1 MILIYP
7 PVAKPSEPPAGI
19 AKLCGALNHH
29 GIKYNVLDANL
40 EGLLSLLKTP
50 AMSLDTWT
58 SRASRHLSRH
68 LASLKGWDGY
78 QDNGRYRRAIK
89 DLNRLLEMTGRS
101 SRVRLGLA
109 NYEHEELSPARSKDL
124 VKAAENPEDN
134 PFYPYFKKRLTEFLK
149 SEQPSMIGFSLN
161 YLSQALC
168 TFAMIGFFKREYPGV
183 KLILGGGLVTS
194 WMRRPHWQNPF
205 KGLVDHLVAGPGE
218 GPLLS
223 LIGVNPVRN
232 SSGALNPPGIILKC
246 DPQPRCS
253 RRPRLRPRGASA
265 PEGGPLSELEDSPSR
280 KLARREQWGIISNGV
295 KGLNGCSEKR
305 FGNDRYR
312 PDYDSLPMRDYFAP
326 GPILPYSSS
335 SGCYWNRCSFCPE
348 RAEGNPYIAIPNEE
362 VILDLLHLVD
372 KQKPVLIHLLDNAIS
387 PSLMKA
393 ISEHPPGLPWYG
405 FARITRHLT
414 DLDFCF
420 ALKRSG
426 CVMLKL
432 GLESGDQSVLDDL
445 QKGINLEE
453 ASSALK
459 NLKDAGIAT
468 YVYLLFGTP
477 PEGLIEARRTLEFV
491 VKHHDF
497 IGFLNLAIFNMP
509 IYGPE
514 TKQIETKTFYEG
526 DLSLYM
532 SFDHPKGWSR
542 PLIRKF
548 LDKEFKRH
556 PAIASILRRD
566 PPIFTSNHAPFFVRE
581 GFLTKNN
588 L

>member
-19 AKLCGALNHH
+19 AKLCGALNYH
-29 GIKYNVLDANL
+29 GIKYRVLDANL
-40 EGLLSLLKTP
+40 EGLLSLLEAP
-50 AMSLDTWT
+50 PVSLDTWT
-58 SRASRHLSRH
+58 CRASRHLSRH
-68 LASLKGWDGY
+68 LASLNGWNAYPGSRKFPGSSREDECAHRLAGLSRRKRGMSLHRDVDQELRPLPVGLH
-78 QDNGRYRRAIK
+78 QDDGRYRRAIK
-89 DLNRLLEMTGRS
+89 DLNRLLDMAARS

-109 NYEHEELSPARSKDL
+109 NYEHEELSPARSTDL
-124 VKAAENPEDN
+124 VRAAENPEDN
-134 PFYPYFKKRLTEFLK
+134 PFYPYFKKRLTELLK
-149 SEQPSMIGFSLN
+149 KEQPSLIGFSLN

-168 TFAMIGFFKREYPGV
+168 TFAMIGFLKREWTGI
-183 KLILGGGLVTS
+183 KLVLGGGLVTS

-218 GPLLS
+218 APLLS
-223 LIGVNPVRN
+223 LMGVTQ
-232 SSGALNPPGIILKC
+232 STDILYK
-246 DPQPRCS
+246 P
-253 RRPRLRPRGASA
+253 
-265 PEGGPLSELEDSPSR
+265 
-280 KLARREQWGIISNGV
+280 NY
-295 KGLNGCSEKR
+295 N
-305 FGNDRYR
+305 
-312 PDYDSLPMRDYFAP
+312 SLPIRDYFAP

-348 RAEGNPYIAIPNEE
+348 RAEGNPYIVIPTEE

-393 ISEHPPGLPWYG
+393 ISEHPPGVPWYG

-414 DLDFCF
+414 DLNFCL
-420 ALKRSG
+420 ALKQSG

-432 GLESGDQSVLDDL
+432 GLESGDQSVLDNL
-445 QKGINLEE
+445 QKGIDLAE

-459 NLKDAGIAT
+459 NLKEAGIAT

-477 PEGLIEARRTLEFV
+477 PESLIEARRTLEFV
-491 VKHHDF
+491 VKHHDC

-514 TKQIETKTFYEG
+514 TRQMKTKTFYEG
-526 DLSLYM
+526 DLSLYT

-542 PLIRKF
+542 PLIRQF

-566 PPIFTSNHAPFFVRE
+566 PPTFTSNHAPFFVMD
-581 GFLTKNN
+581 GVVG
-588 L
+588 

>member
-19 AKLCGALNHH
+19 AKLCGALNYH
-29 GIKYNVLDANL
+29 GIKYRVLDANL

-50 AMSLDTWT
+50 PVSLDTWT

-68 LASLKGWDGY
+68 LASLNGWNAYPGSRKFPGSSREDECAHRLAGLSRRKRGMSPHRDVDQELRPLPVGLH
-78 QDNGRYRRAIK
+78 QDDGRYRRAIK
-89 DLNRLLEMTGRS
+89 DLNRLLDMAARS

-109 NYEHEELSPARSKDL
+109 NYEHEELSPARSTDL
-124 VKAAENPEDN
+124 VRAAENPEDN
-134 PFYPYFKKRLTEFLK
+134 PFYPYFKKRLTELLK
-149 SEQPSMIGFSLN
+149 KEQPSMIGFSLN

-168 TFAMIGFFKREYPGV
+168 TFAMIGFLKREWTGI
-183 KLILGGGLVTS
+183 KLVLGGGLVTS

-218 GPLLS
+218 APLLS
-223 LIGVNPVRN
+223 LMGVTQ
-232 SSGALNPPGIILKC
+232 STDILYK
-246 DPQPRCS
+246 P
-253 RRPRLRPRGASA
+253 
-265 PEGGPLSELEDSPSR
+265 
-280 KLARREQWGIISNGV
+280 NY
-295 KGLNGCSEKR
+295 N
-305 FGNDRYR
+305 
-312 PDYDSLPMRDYFAP
+312 SLPIRDYFAP

-348 RAEGNPYIAIPNEE
+348 RAEGNPYIVIPTEE

-393 ISEHPPGLPWYG
+393 ISEHPPGVPWYG
-405 FARITRHLT
+405 FARITRPLT
-414 DLDFCF
+414 DLNFCL
-420 ALKRSG
+420 ALKQSG

-432 GLESGDQSVLDDL
+432 GLESGDQSVLDNL
-445 QKGINLEE
+445 QKGIDLAE

-459 NLKDAGIAT
+459 NLKEAGIAT

-477 PEGLIEARRTLEFV
+477 PESLIEARRTLEFV
-491 VKHHDF
+491 VKHHDC

-514 TKQIETKTFYEG
+514 TRQMKTKTFYEG
-526 DLSLYM
+526 DLSLYT

-542 PLIRKF
+542 PLIRQF

-556 PAIASILRRD
+556 PAIAPILRRD
-566 PPIFTSNHAPFFVRE
+566 PPVFTSNHAPFFVMKE
-581 GFLTKNN
+581 Q
-588 L
+588 